1 MFYKCIQIRFFFY
14 FFLFHSQVFLF
25 QFLSLSLSIFHL
37 SLSFRLSFTPSPLRF
52 LHPPPTSLP
61 PLFLSIS
68 LPGFF
73 MASIPSFL
81 LPLFSLFLF
90 IFTVYPPPPPFSL
103 PFSRSLILPFC
114 LLLLLFSPFFHSI
127 LSSPFLARFLHFSL
141 TLFPPPFLL
150 TPFSRPSP
158 FLFSSLTHFP
168 FFFYPSFNLITFI
181 ANAVAIYFSFISY
194 RMAYILQ

>member
-1 MFYKCIQIRFFFY
+1 MFYKCIQIRFFTFFY
-14 FFLFHSQVFLF
+14 FILRFFSSSFFLYLFLFFTFLFLSVFL
-25 QFLSLSLSIFHL
+25 LLL
-37 SLSFRLSFTPSPLRF
+37 PPLRF
-52 LHPPPTSLP
+52 FHSPSTSLP

-90 IFTVYPPPPPFSL
+90 TFTVYPPPPFSP